1 MTVNVQYKFCR
12 WLDSNHSPLES
23 EATVLPT
30 VPQPLPIQITVWY
43 SSVSYNL
50 HLRVFSL
57 SGLEGCSEAAAAISI
72 KIWGPLFPTFSDFFR
87 QRLFWR
93 NKKFCAKSRVWRWHF
108 REKAVATFDL
118 GYIVLINKTLI
129 SSFTNW
135 LYCHENR
142 YQLLQKRFTAKS
154 FDLCVN
160 LQRFRS
166 EKVFLVYKRYILTYL
181 LNAYL
186 IVRPMKIC
194 NFKLNNN

>member
-1 MTVNVQYKFCR
+1 MTGFEPQSSGVGSDRSTNCATTTAYSDYSLVQFSV
-12 WLDSNHSPLES
+12 LQPPLES
-23 EATVLPT
+23 FFSIWPWRLLWGCRRDFH
-30 VPQPLPIQITVWY
+30 QD
-43 SSVSYNL
+43 
-50 HLRVFSL
+50 LR
-57 SGLEGCSEAAAAISI
+57 A
-72 KIWGPLFPTFSDFFR
+72 TFSDFFR